1 MRIVASLLFFLLI
14 FLQAKLWFG
23 GHGVFQL
30 WSLENNIDQ
39 ARDRNHS
46 LERRNETLHAQVN
59 ELKQGSEALEERA
72 RSQLGFIKE
81 GETFYRVVPGQT
93 NAVDEDGDYVSN

>member
-1 MRIVASLLFFLLI
+1 MRIIASILFFLLI

-30 WSLENNIDQ
+30 WSLQGNIEQ
-39 ARDRNHS
+39 ARERNQALVH
-46 LERRNETLHAQVN
+46 RNETLHAQVT

-81 GETFYRVVPGQT
+81 GEIFYRVVPGQS
-93 NAVDEDGDYVSN
+93 NALPDTENN

>member
-1 MRIVASLLFFLLI
+1 M
-14 FLQAKLWFG
+14 
-23 GHGVFQL
+23 FQL
-30 WSLENNIDQ
+30 WSLQRNIDH
-39 ARDRNHS
+39 ARDRNHG

-81 GETFYRVVPGQT
+81 GETFYRVVPGASQ
-93 NAVDEDGDYVSN
+93 AAPSN

>member
-1 MRIVASLLFFLLI
+1 MRIIASILFFLLI
-14 FLQAKLWFG
+14 VLQVKLWFG

-30 WSLENNIDQ
+30 WSLQGNIEQ
-39 ARDRNHS
+39 ARERNLG

-72 RSQLGFIKE
+72 RSQLGFIKD
-81 GETFYRVVPGQT
+81 GETFYRVITGATQAAP
-93 NAVDEDGDYVSN
+93 NPDAD

>member
-1 MRIVASLLFFLLI
+1 MRIVASILFFLLI
-14 FLQAKLWFG
+14 VLQAKLWFG

-30 WSLENNIDQ
+30 WSLQRNIDQ
-39 ARDRNHS
+39 ARDRNHE
-46 LERRNETLHAQVN
+46 LERRNETLHAQVK

-81 GETFYRVVPGQT
+81 GETFYRVIP
-93 NAVDEDGDYVSN
+93 NASKSRPSDQSN